1 MASDTAAPRAAESTA
16 VAAIWLVGG
25 RLIARSIDLVT
36 LLVLARILGPA
47 EFGAVAVAMTLILIV
62 EAISEMPVSF
72 VLVRAPEV
80 TQSML
85 DTAFTLSMIRGIGI
99 AVILAL
105 LAIPYASFNNDLNLV
120 PLICVLAFA
129 PAIRSLI
136 SPAMVHF
143 VRAIDFRREFVLDI
157 VGKLATLVVAVTVAY
172 IAQNYWAI
180 AAGTVAAPVVM
191 AIASYFFA
199 PYFPRLTL
207 KEWNQFSSLLQ
218 WNTAS
223 QFLAAINWQI
233 DRLLLGRMASREDL
247 GRFSIAN
254 DLTAI
259 PYQALVIPVVRPLMA
274 GLSALPDEPVR
285 LGQAYRKTTA
295 AIMMVGAPALIGMA
309 VLSEEIVRLILG
321 PKWSEAALML
331 ALLAVSGVA
340 PLLAAPF
347 GSLAIRLGRFQY
359 GTLQTLLEFVVKI
372 PAMVIG
378 VYFFG
383 VMGAL
388 IARIICGLGVAF
400 TSMVLVR
407 RLIGLPLT
415 DQLIA
420 PWRPAVAS
428 IAMAACLLPVLP
440 LLTTLSNSLTLA
452 LGVTIAVGW
461 GAGLYTV
468 FVFILWRLSG
478 QPEGAEAIIAAKATA
493 IVRRVFRKYS

>member
-321 PKWSEAALML
+321 PKWSDAA
-331 ALLAVSGVA
+331 ACC
-340 PLLAAPF
+340 
-347 GSLAIRLGRFQY
+347 AIRIAGDTSGPVSVRNAAD
-359 GTLQTLLEFVVKI
+359 
-372 PAMVIG
+372 PAG
-378 VYFFG
+378 
-383 VMGAL
+383 
-388 IARIICGLGVAF
+388 ICRENPGHGD
-400 TSMVLVR
+400 R
-407 RLIGLPLT
+407 RLFFWGHGRIDRTHHMRIRRGVHIYGSGAPTYRPAPNGSTDCPVAASGRLHRDGCVPLT
-415 DQLIA
+415 GAAASYDLVEQFNS
-420 PWRPAVAS
+420 RPRSYDRGWLGGWALHGIRLYS
-428 IAMAACLLPVLP
+428 MALE
-440 LLTTLSNSLTLA
+440 
-452 LGVTIAVGW
+452 
-461 GAGLYTV
+461 
-468 FVFILWRLSG
+468 R
-478 QPEGAEAIIAAKATA
+478 AA
-493 IVRRVFRKYS
+493 